1 MKQPDKTGPLY
12 TAICCARAC
21 TAGGMASLRFVWFA
35 VEAALVSVIV
45 SVMNMARQKRL
56 KRNAVHLLPHD
67 PAVS

>member
-1 MKQPDKTGPLY
+1 MKQPNKTGPLF

-35 VEAALVSVIV
+35 VEAALISAIV

-56 KRNAVHLLPHD
+56 KRNPVHLLPYY